1 MANLQIR
8 VDDLVRDRAREVAAG
23 MGMDLGEAIRIFL
36 SQMIRENGLPFRPSA
51 DKFYSRKNREYLR
64 KAAAEMDAEKNVHA
78 HELIED

>member
-8 VDDLVRDRAREVAAG
+8 VDDTVRDRAREVAAG
-23 MGMDLGEAIRIFL
+23 MGMDLGEAVRIFL

-51 DKFYSRKNREYLR
+51 EKFCSQE
-64 KAAAEMDAEKNVHA
+64 KAAAEMDAGVNVHA

>member
-8 VDDLVRDRAREVAAG
+8 VDDTVRDRAREVAAG
-23 MGMDLGEAIRIFL
+23 MGMDLGEAVRIFL

-51 DKFYSRKNREYLR
+51 DKFYSQKNMEYLR
-64 KAAAEMDAEKNVHA
+64 KASAEMDAEKNVHA